1 MPNKRSEDAKRV
13 YFYDDKDTHIRFRAS
28 LEKHN
33 MTMSEFFRA
42 CCKAVIDDEEEMLD
56 FLESYKLKSDKHSKR
71 NVKILKKDIEKS
83 DDILSD
89 LGIGEDDIESLF
101 DFISEQHPEI

>member
-13 YFYDDKDTHIRFRAS
+13 YFYDDKDTHIRFRVS